1 MRLGTWNVLHG
12 AATADG
18 PVDLD
23 RFAAAVAGLD
33 VDVLGLQEV
42 DRAQPRSGQ
51 ADLTGVAARAMGA
64 VEHRFASTLYGVP
77 GAWTPAPA
85 CGALD
90 AQRSGADPS
99 RRTAPAYGVALL
111 SRLPVLAWRQVPL
124 PRLPR
129 DVPLVLGHP
138 RRLVV
143 AHDEPRTAL
152 VARVVGP
159 HGPVTVVT
167 THLSFIPG
175 WNLVQLRHLVRALRT
190 EDPLVVTGDLNMGV
204 RRARLGSRLTGL
216 VTAQT
221 FPADAPRRQIDHVL
235 GRGVVASAPR
245 VHHPPLSDHR
255 ALAATVV
262 PAA

>member
-18 PVDLD
+18 PVDGG
-23 RFAAAVAGLD
+23 RFADAVAGLD

-42 DRAQPRSGQ
+42 DRAQPRSGGL
-51 ADLTGVAARAMGA
+51 DLTRVAADAMGA
-64 VEHRFASTLYGVP
+64 VEHRFVPTLHGVP
-77 GAWTPAPA
+77 EAWTPEN
-85 CGALD
+85 GAG
-90 AQRSGADPS
+90 SS
-99 RRTAPAYGVALL
+99 PAYGIALL
-111 SRLPVLAWRQVPL
+111 SRLPVVDWRVVTL

-143 AHDEPRTAL
+143 VRDEPRTA
-152 VARVVGP
+152 VAARVVGP

-175 WNLVQLRHLVRALRT
+175 WNLVQLRHLARRLRT
-190 EDPLVVTGDLNMGV
+190 EDPLVLTGDLNLGV
-204 RRARLGSRLTGL
+204 RRARLVGGLTGL
-216 VTAQT
+216 VSGRT
-221 FPADAPRRQIDHVL
+221 FPADAPRRQIDHLL
-235 GRGVVASAPR
+235 GRGVLASAPR

-255 ALAATVV
+255 ALSATVV
-262 PAA
+262 PAG

>member
-1 MRLGTWNVLHG
+1 MGPVLLGTWNVLHG

-23 RFAAAVAGLD
+23 RYAAAVAGLG

-42 DRAQPRSGQ
+42 DRAQPRSGE
-51 ADLTGVAARAMGA
+51 ADLTKVAAEAMGA
-64 VEHRFASTLYGVP
+64 AEYRFAPTLHGVP
-77 GAWTPAPA
+77 GAWAPAPDREA
-85 CGALD
+85 GD
-90 AQRSGADPS
+90 
-99 RRTAPAYGVALL
+99 TPAYGVSLL
-111 SRLPVLAWRQVPL
+111 SRFPVVAWREVPL

-129 DVPLVLGHP
+129 DIPLVLGQP

-143 AHDEPRTAL
+143 VRDEPRTAL
-152 VARVVGP
+152 VARVEGL

-175 WNLVQLRHLVRALRT
+175 WNLVQLRHLLRALRD
-190 EDPLVVTGDLNMGV
+190 EDPLVVTGDLNLGV
-204 RRARLGSRLTGL
+204 RRARLASGLRGL
-216 VTAQT
+216 VAGRT
-221 FPADAPRRQIDHVL
+221 FPADAPRRQIDHLL

-255 ALAATVV
+255 ALSATVV
-262 PAA
+262 PAR